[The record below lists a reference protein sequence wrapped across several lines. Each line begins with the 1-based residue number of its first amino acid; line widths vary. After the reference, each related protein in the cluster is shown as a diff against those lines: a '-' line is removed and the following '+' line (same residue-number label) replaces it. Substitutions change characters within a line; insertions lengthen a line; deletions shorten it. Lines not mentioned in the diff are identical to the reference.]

1 MSRFYSGAW
10 SAFFLCILAPAVH
23 AGPPFVTD
31 DPEPVPQGHWEVNH
45 ALTGTH
51 ALGETGAFLPQ
62 LDINYGAAPGVQLH
76 VMPQVGYSATPGGRT
91 VALANTEVGAKI
103 RLTPDTG
110 AEEGWMVSVYPLHE
124 LSSGNAER
132 LLGPGAGSTYLPLW
146 VQTTRGRWTLY
157 GGGGYWINP
166 GAGRS
171 NAWASGWV
179 ALYRVSE
186 RLQLGGEVFAETS
199 PAQGERG
206 FSGFNLGGSY
216 GLGPSCSLLFSL
228 GQGLSNVAQT
238 NQGSLYL
245 ALQKTY

>member
-1 MSRFYSGAW
+1 MNRFFCDAW
-10 SAFFLCILAPAVH
+10 RALLLVACPLTVQ

-45 ALTGTH
+45 AFTGTH
-51 ALGETGAFLPQ
+51 ALGETTAFLPQ
-62 LDINYGAAPGVQLH
+62 LDINYGAAAGVQLH
-76 VMPQVGYSATPGGRT
+76 VMPQAGYSATPGGQ
-91 VALANTEVGAKI
+91 AYGAGNTEVGAKI
-103 RLTPDTG
+103 RLTPAT
-110 AEEGWMVSVYPLHE
+110 ASEEDWMVSVYPLHE

-132 LLGPGAGSTYLPLW
+132 MLGPGAGSTYLPLW

-179 ALYRVSE
+179 LLYRVND
-186 RLQLGGEVFAETS
+186 RLQLGGEVFGERS
-199 PAQGERG
+199 PAPGERG

-216 GLGPSCSLLFSL
+216 GLGPSCSLLFSA
-228 GQGLSNVAQT
+228 GQGLSNVAQS
-238 NQGSLYL
+238 NQGSFYL